1 MFTLVTW
8 LSVMR
13 RHWVA
18 TFDMKLC
25 FEWEGI
31 LRGFG
36 CSRNIHGGITSA
48 VAIIQLVS
56 LSKCTCVIVLSLIS
70 GAQSWRHWRRKFD
83 NYYNYWL
90 AASTTYLSGHL
101 AIRVV
106 CCALS
111 YSVGV
116 FVCLVLCLYC
126 PVKHAECCMLS
137 LLLSSLQVNTG
148 VLEPTQHVHFCH
160 TGLVGPLINSQPLC
174 HLLCWCWL

>member
-1 MFTLVTW
+1 MWHISLCLHLHVYVGHLVVRDASTLSCHIWHET
-8 LSVMR
+8 LF
-13 RHWVA
+13 WVGRNS
-18 TFDMKLC
+18 
-25 FEWEGI
+25 ES
-31 LRGFG
+31 FG

-56 LSKCTCVIVLSLIS
+56 LSKCTCVVVLTLIS

-90 AASTTYLSGHL
+90 AVSTTYLSGHL

-111 YSVGV
+111 YSVDV

-126 PVKHAECCMLS
+126 PVKHAECCM
-137 LLLSSLQVNTG
+137 SSL
-148 VLEPTQHVHFCH
+148 
-160 TGLVGPLINSQPLC
+160 
-174 HLLCWCWL
+174 CWLVAYKSTRGC